1 MKRIL
6 LSLLVAAA
14 CLQASAQYQPS
25 AEITKAQ
32 TEFRDNKFGIFL
44 HWGIY
49 SMLGDGEWVMNNKNI
64 NYREYTHL
72 ADGFFPS
79 KFNAD
84 EWVQAI
90 KSAGAR
96 YITITSRHHDGFS
109 MFKTSTSA
117 YNVVD
122 GTPYG
127 RDVLKEVA
135 EACRKYGVKLHVYYS
150 HLDWQRLDYP
160 LGRTGRKLGRP
171 TDKQDW
177 KSYYGFMN
185 TQLRELLT
193 NYGPLGAIWFDGW
206 WDHDSDP
213 KPFDWQLEGQ
223 YKLIHELQ
231 PACLV
236 ANNHHGTPYPGEDI
250 QIFEQDLP
258 GENTYGLSGQD
269 ISRLPLETC
278 LTMNDTWGYSITD
291 KKYKSADALIRELVR
306 ASGKDCNLLLNIGPR
321 PDGQLPLEALE
332 RLKAIGSWLK
342 LNGQTIY
349 GTRGGLVAPHDWGV
363 TTQRGNTLYVHIL
376 NGQDR
381 GLFLPLANRKVK
393 RARMFADG
401 AQVKVV
407 PVSNGVTLLL
417 PQAPKGVDTI
427 VELQLK

>member
-1 MKRIL
+1 MKQIL

-32 TEFRDNKFGIFL
+32 AEFRDNKFGIFL

-127 RDVLKEVA
+127 HDVLKEVA

-231 PACLV
+231 PSCLV

-306 ASGKDCNLLLNIGPR
+306 AAGKDCNLLLNIGPR

-393 RARMFADG
+393 GARMFADG
-401 AQVKVV
+401 ARVKVV

-417 PQAPKGVDTI
+417 PQPPKGVDTI